1 MNLNS
6 KRFVVTLIAIAI
18 WSILVG
24 FCKFDLIQTASA
36 ISIVAAPYLTA
47 ETIRRS
53 SRSGSSE
60 V

>member
-6 KRFVVTLIAIAI
+6 KRFVVTLIAIVI

-36 ISIVAAPYLTA
+36 ISIVVAPYLTA
-47 ETIRRS
+47 ETFRKS
-53 SRSGSSE
+53 SRGGSSD